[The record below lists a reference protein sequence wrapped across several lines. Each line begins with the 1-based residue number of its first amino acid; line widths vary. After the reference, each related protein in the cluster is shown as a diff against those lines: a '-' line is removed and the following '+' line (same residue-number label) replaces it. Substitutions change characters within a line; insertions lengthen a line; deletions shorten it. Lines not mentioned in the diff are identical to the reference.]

1 MADAQ
6 VELERLTQSLEA
18 YGSYPENLISTD
30 VFPHDLELCRAG
42 LRDSDNLFQQS
53 KETLVL
59 RDLVRSDTGSY
70 SHHDEEFKGTSKLR
84 PLLSADSPDPCRR
97 YCFIQSTS
105 SRDPLGCSHSQ
116 LAMVFSRHQ
125 VMARFLDFVF
135 TFKRRVEPH
144 KYASFRCEDSL
155 NKLDCL
161 NEVRP
166 LGRSG
171 VHIQHCFNLLAME
184 QDDRDATVW
193 RQRQVAAYHSFDVV
207 QGNTFWTIL
216 KGNRTMQDR
225 MKKATDRALASQP
238 QYAGS
243 VSASFQQTLREHILL
258 LQWSIETWIPY
269 IDSLEEQCRKLT
281 EITRFP
287 HVQELADDVP
297 LRQMLHRASTMETRF
312 PFLTRRTWTAT
323 VSSQI
328 GMIVKWFTEKW
339 PHDDDMPSKS
349 ALGARKSKRA
359 PAPEQLELGHLKEKN
374 LELDKLATFE
384 DLQDLTSIIEELL
397 SAISIIDQN
406 RRIFTDLG
414 DRYIELGDSAL
425 FEKHLGAENV
435 YKGCQSAINDFVRQ
449 VRHMSGDLDSF
460 QLRLKAIHQMAV
472 QDSEVYNYIFQVR
485 NTRTAEYFA
494 AAAQDSADIMQVWTE
509 QMHQKTMSMHLI
521 TIFTL
526 IFLPG
531 TFVATLF
538 SSGIITFGNEGESGF
553 GPNLGD
559 WKLRS
564 AGLKL
569 FLAICIPLLTM
580 TLGFWFLAYGTK
592 SKARQYLNRQRSG
605 ILPK

>member
-1 MADAQ
+1 
-6 VELERLTQSLEA
+6 
-18 YGSYPENLISTD
+18 
-30 VFPHDLELCRAG
+30 
-42 LRDSDNLFQQS
+42 
-53 KETLVL
+53 
-59 RDLVRSDTGSY
+59 
-70 SHHDEEFKGTSKLR
+70 
-84 PLLSADSPDPCRR
+84 
-97 YCFIQSTS
+97 
-105 SRDPLGCSHSQ
+105 
-116 LAMVFSRHQ
+116 MVFSRHQ

-144 KYASFRCEDSL
+144 NYASFRCEDSL

-161 NEVRP
+161 NEVKP

-184 QDDRDATVW
+184 RDDHDATVW

-216 KGNRTMQDR
+216 KGNNVIQDR
-225 MKKATDRALASQP
+225 MRKATDRSLASQS
-238 QYAGS
+238 YAVGV
-243 VSASFQQTLREHILL
+243 VSASFQEALREHLLL
-258 LQWSIETWIPY
+258 LQWSKENWIPY
-269 IDSLEEQCRKLT
+269 IDSLEEQCRKIT

-297 LRQMLHRASTMETRF
+297 LRQTIHRASTMENRF
-312 PFLTRRTWTAT
+312 PFLTRRSWTAT
-323 VSSQI
+323 FSDQV
-328 GMIVKWFTEKW
+328 GMISKWFTEKW
-339 PHDDDMPSKS
+339 PHNDDMPSKS
-349 ALGARKSKRA
+349 ALGGRKSRPA
-359 PAPEQLELGHLKEKN
+359 PPPEQLELGHLKEKN

-384 DLQDLTSIIEELL
+384 DLQDLNSIIEELL

-406 RRIFTDLG
+406 RRIFTDLRE
-414 DRYIELGDSAL
+414 RYTELGESAL
-425 FEKHLGAENV
+425 FEKHLGNGNV
-435 YKGCQSAINDFVRQ
+435 YKDCQSAINDFTRQ
-449 VRHMSGDLDSF
+449 VRHMSGDLDNF
-460 QLRLKAIHQMAV
+460 QLRLKAILQMAE

-494 AAAQDSADIMQVWTE
+494 AAAQDSADIMQMWTE
-509 QMHQKTMSMHLI
+509 QMHQKTLSMHLI

-531 TFVATLF
+531 TFVADWQTVF

-569 FLAICIPLLTM
+569 FFAICIPLLTM
-580 TLGFWFLAYGTK
+580 TLGVWFLAYGMK
-592 SKARQYLNRQRSG
+592 SKVKQYLNRQRSG